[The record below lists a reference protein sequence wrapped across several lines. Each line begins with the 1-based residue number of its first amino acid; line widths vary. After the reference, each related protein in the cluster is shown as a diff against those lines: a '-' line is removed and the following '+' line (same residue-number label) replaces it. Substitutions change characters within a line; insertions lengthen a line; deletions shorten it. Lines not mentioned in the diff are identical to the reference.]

1 MTEDKPSRKELLRP
15 LHLLGIAGAAGV
27 FAAIVTLVST
37 GAFTVRVNDALAEGT
52 YAGMP
57 PVLLGL
63 VIGGIAFIVT
73 LLVLSMLML
82 AVDPAQVTR
91 EVDRPV
97 LYDPEGEG
105 SDADD
110 DAASE
115 EGPSA

>member
-1 MTEDKPSRKELLRP
+1 MTDKPTRKELLKP
-15 LHLLGIAGAAGV
+15 LHLLGIALIAGV

-37 GAFTVRVNDALAEGT
+37 GAFTDRVNIALAAGT

-63 VIGGIAFIVT
+63 VVGGISFIVT
-73 LLVLSMLML
+73 LLILSMLML

-97 LYDPEGEG
+97 LYDAEEG
-105 SDADD
+105 SDAASDTRGD
-110 DAASE
+110 TPAA
-115 EGPSA
+115 P